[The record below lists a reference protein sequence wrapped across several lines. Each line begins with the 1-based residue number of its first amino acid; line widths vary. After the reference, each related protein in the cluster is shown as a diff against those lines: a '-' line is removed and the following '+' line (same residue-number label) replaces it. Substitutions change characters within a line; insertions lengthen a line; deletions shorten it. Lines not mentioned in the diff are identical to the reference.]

1 MKNKIRHL
9 LWVIVFLAGCSSQS
23 QPVTTALPACQ
34 ATTSPT
40 ITKPVVTP
48 TPAPPIT
55 ATPEIRFTR
64 QCFSV
69 DDREYELDEITTGT
83 ILISWRVLATPPPGE
98 RLYALRDTPTK
109 NQYTLPSE
117 SSESL
122 FVSVK
127 LSPNKTLLAMLESV
141 YDEKITERN
150 SNKVRSVLSVF
161 NAQAEIVA
169 KMVFDRT
176 DLVSSSWLDD
186 ERLLIYTEKYG
197 HQLLVNPFT
206 GEQQELADEL
216 PNLYPYF
223 EPRLWWP
230 IAYSPDLEWV
240 TYFYARTENG
250 KYIRGPVVYNLKTKQ
265 ILWDQANQVGSDPA
279 WSPDG
284 QTLAFTG
291 GMNGYKYQLY
301 LFSHDGD
308 VNAVLDESLPH
319 ESFAFSWSPDSR
331 YIAFW
336 NDGSLMVYDVLQ
348 DWVFDTCIAGGQLGV
363 ISSPSWSP
371 DSRQIIALGFTTTP
385 ILVDWHE
392 KRAYKIK
399 DNEMSHYGWMNSN
412 P

>member
-9 LWVIVFLAGCSSQS
+9 HWVIVFLAGCSSQ
-23 QPVTTALPACQ
+23 PVTTALPAYQ

-40 ITKPVVTP
+40 ITKPTVTP
-48 TPAPPIT
+48 TPAPPKT
-55 ATPEIRFTR
+55 ATPETRFTR
-64 QCFSV
+64 QCFPV
-69 DDREYELDEITTGT
+69 DDGEYELDEITAGT
-83 ILISWRVLATPPPGE
+83 ILVSWRVPATPPPGG
-98 RLYALRDTPTK
+98 RLYAFKDTQTK
-109 NQYTLPSE
+109 NEYALPSE
-117 SSESL
+117 STKSSL
-122 FVSVK
+122 HSIKF
-127 LSPNKTLLAMLESV
+127 SPNLKMLAILESV
-141 YDEKITERN
+141 YDSKNTERGPQVG
-150 SNKVRSVLSVF
+150 SALSVF
-161 NAQAEIVA
+161 NAQAEVVA

-216 PNLYPYF
+216 PDLYPDF

-240 TYFYARTENG
+240 TYYFARKENG
-250 KYIRGPVVYNLKTKQ
+250 KYRQGPVVYNLKTKQ

-291 GMNGYKYQLY
+291 GMDGYKYQLY
-301 LFSHDGD
+301 LFSHNGD
-308 VNAVLDESLPH
+308 VKAVLDESLPH
-319 ESFAFSWSPDSR
+319 EAFAFSWSPDSR

-336 NDGSLMVYDVLQ
+336 NDESLMVYDVLQ
-348 DWVFDTCIAGGQLGV
+348 DWVFDTCISGGQLGV
-363 ISSPSWSP
+363 LSSPSWSP
-371 DSRQIIALGFTTTP
+371 NSRQIIALGFTTEP

-392 KRAYKIK
+392 KRGYKIK
-399 DNEMSHYGWMNSN
+399 DNGMSHYGWINST